1 MSREIRVTINDD
13 EVFER
18 MKRRKQ
24 QLDLSWEEV
33 LRRGLRHYPEHGDT
47 DHRWS
52 QHRERDHGRGP
63 GVGYG
68 RSGDLGED
76 IAHHVQ
82 ARVADTLRDSMQ
94 GVFEGF
100 PGAERPPGPGEFESE
115 LGSLEGGEDATLE
128 FPFLDDGA
136 GNQVPLRV
144 DLQTS
149 ADGLDVDV
157 VTIRRGKNTAGMNQF
172 TPETRKTVTEHFARG
187 EAAVLRLAAG
197 DETYRVSSVL
207 SWSRDSEGQPT
218 VTNVAIDDVV
228 FEE

>member
-24 QLDLSWEEV
+24 KLDLSWEEV
-33 LRRGLRHYPEHGDT
+33 LRRGLRRDPDHGGY
-47 DHRWS
+47 
-52 QHRERDHGRGP
+52 HRERGS

-82 ARVADTLRDSMQ
+82 ARVADTLRDSME
-94 GVFEGF
+94 GVLEDF
-100 PGAERPPGPGEFESE
+100 PGTERPPGEFESE

-128 FPFLDDGA
+128 FPFLDDDT

-144 DLQTS
+144 DLRTS

-157 VTIRRGKNTAGMNQF
+157 ITIRWGKNTSGMNQF
-172 TPETRKTVTEHFARG
+172 TPEARKTVTEHFAQG
-187 EAAVLRLAAG
+187 EAAVLRLATG
-197 DETYRVSSVL
+197 DETYRVFPVL
-207 SWSRDSEGQPT
+207 SWSRDSSGRPT

-228 FEE
+228 FESQ

>member
-1 MSREIRVTINDD
+1 MSREIRVSINDD

-33 LRRGLRHYPEHGDT
+33 LRRGLRHHPNHGDT

-52 QHRERDHGRGP
+52 QHRERERERERNRGRGIR
-63 GVGYG
+63 YG

-82 ARVADTLRDSMQ
+82 ARVADTLRDSME
-94 GVFEGF
+94 GVLEGF
-100 PGAERPPGPGEFESE
+100 PGTPGEFESE

-128 FPFLDDGA
+128 FPFLDDES

-157 VTIRRGKNTAGMNQF
+157 VTIRRGKNTTGTNQF
-172 TPETRKTVTEHFARG
+172 TPETRKTVTEHIAQG
-187 EAAVLRLAAG
+187 ETAVLRLG
-197 DETYRVSSVL
+197 EETYRVFPVL
-207 SWSRDSEGQPT
+207 SWSRDSAGQPT
-218 VTNVAIDDVV
+218 VTDVGIDSVV
-228 FEE
+228 FE